1 MEIVAASSGGYLTWN
16 RSWIHGTL
24 VLRPVSI
31 GGLSDRS
38 HIKENI
44 LTNNVQLRERHV
56 FHH

>member
-1 MEIVAASSGGYLTWN
+1 METVAESSGGYLTWN

-38 HIKENI
+38 PLKR
-44 LTNNVQLRERHV
+44 T
-56 FHH
+56 FD